1 MMKKLLSCAVA
12 LAFFSGVASAS
23 SNLVVSTEGGQL
35 EGFTKTVPGTQ
46 SKVET
51 FLAVPFAAAPVGEN
65 RWTSA
70 QPVVPW
76 KGVKKANK
84 APQACRQGDVGSEDC
99 LYVNIYRPAGTKKDA
114 KLAVGVYAHGGGN
127 TGGNATEHDGARL
140 ASENNI
146 IVVTLQYRLGAF
158 GFLTLP
164 GMDES
169 AGNFGVTDTE
179 SALAWVR
186 RNIANFGG
194 DADNVVLMTESAG
207 STNACRILV
216 DPKAKGLVDGVILQS
231 EDCIHDVDT
240 VKQAQARSEQFL
252 KLTKCDEAKD
262 ALSCVRKLTTEQVA
276 AASKSVG
283 LWNPVSDVPAVEA
296 IRQGKW
302 IKVPVL
308 SGSNKE
314 EGRSAGTAY
323 TDWNAKDYE
332 AWVKRLVGKNAPE
345 ALKLYPADKYQ
356 GKYAISYVIGD
367 FITDSGMR
375 GLGGCTNLTLAQE
388 LSKDKSVATYIYT
401 FEDSTVP
408 TSRKFADYDDAASHA
423 SELTYFFPDAGQY
436 QARSVKM
443 TEAQKVLAKEMRQYW
458 GNFIKTQN
466 PNGKSLPQ
474 WKRFSDDGG
483 SMMALRLN
491 GQSQSVPASYFSELH
506 QCKFWHSIPIVL
518 DRGDR

>member
-1 MMKKLLSCAVA
+1 M
-12 LAFFSGVASAS
+12 
-23 SNLVVSTEGGQL
+23 
-35 EGFTKTVPGTQ
+35 
-46 SKVET
+46 
-51 FLAVPFAAAPVGEN
+51 
-65 RWTSA
+65 
-70 QPVVPW
+70 
-76 KGVKKANK
+76 
-84 APQACRQGDVGSEDC
+84 
-99 LYVNIYRPAGTKKDA
+99 
-114 KLAVGVYAHGGGN
+114 
-127 TGGNATEHDGARL
+127 
-140 ASENNI
+140 
-146 IVVTLQYRLGAF
+146 
-158 GFLTLP
+158 
-164 GMDES
+164 
-169 AGNFGVTDTE
+169 
-179 SALAWVR
+179 R
-186 RNIANFGG
+186 R
-194 DADNVVLMTESAG
+194 S
-207 STNACRILV
+207 
-216 DPKAKGLVDGVILQS
+216 Q
-231 EDCIHDVDT
+231 
-240 VKQAQARSEQFL
+240 
-252 KLTKCDEAKD
+252 
-262 ALSCVRKLTTEQVA
+262 LTTEQVA

-491 GQSQSVPASYFSELH
+491 GQSQSVPASYFSDLH